1 MKIKISSVVQ
11 KVLDQAWTD
20 ARIRGHEYVTPE
32 HMLLALLDHP
42 SALKILTLC
51 GADLSYI
58 YESTDEYLRKNIPV
72 LTTKEPLQT
81 LGFQDVLQRAVLHC
95 RSAEKPVLDM
105 TDILV
110 SLLDEQKNYCSYFMR
125 RGGIDRL
132 VLLEVIS
139 HGLVDDE
146 AGDEYGASSGPDLFV
161 PSDDDDEDGMDDG
174 SGGARGSS
182 GGGVAGGTTGGT
194 AGGNPKHGREPYS
207 RMEDADNVDDTDDP
221 MFPDD
226 FFNGGAE
233 GPNRR
238 RSSGTASRRGGS
250 GSPSGNSDD
259 CAGENSGGENSGGE
273 NSLFGDGGLEGG
285 HDNGLEGGR
294 DALSDALSDAGLR
307 PKSPKRAFLE
317 RFTTELTSLAKS
329 GKLEPLIGRAEELE
343 RTIQVL
349 CRRMKNN
356 PVHVGDA
363 GVGKTAITEGLA
375 QRIAARDVPPLLY
388 DYEIYSLDMG
398 SLVAGT
404 KFRGDFEERIKKV
417 VDELLKKEKII
428 LFIDE
433 IHTIIGAGST
443 GGGTLDASNLLKPV
457 LTSGRI
463 RCIGSTTYEEY
474 NKYFEK
480 DHALARRFQKID
492 IIEPSVEDSI
502 AILKGLRKRYE
513 DFHGVQYQDD
523 AIESAVRL
531 SAQFITERRLPD
543 KAIDIIDEAGA
554 RARIAASL
562 ALPKETQAPVL
573 DPEIK
578 PVESS
583 PAPAVPVIDR
593 ALIETVIAKVA
604 RIPERTV
611 TTGETE
617 RLRDL
622 ETVLAQSIFG
632 QESAVRAV
640 SRAVKR
646 SRAGFRAPGKPVA
659 NFLFVGPTGV
669 GKTELARRL
678 AEELGIALHR
688 FDMSEYQE
696 KHTVSRL
703 IGSPPG
709 YVGFEEGGLLTDAVR
724 KTPHAVVLLDEIEKA
739 HQDIF
744 NILLQIMDYATLTDN
759 QGRKADFR
767 NVILIM
773 TSNAGARDI
782 GKPMIGF
789 GGREVS
795 DEAVAEAVDKT
806 FTPEFRNR
814 LDAVVRFTHLS
825 REIMRSIVTKE
836 LESVRS
842 RLAEKQ
848 VVLAA
853 APEIVDFIAEK
864 SWSLEFGAR
873 NVARVIEELVTTPLV
888 DMVLFG
894 ELSDGGLAECVLDE
908 SAAGGLSVV
917 RRSTPETVAAG
928 AGVV

>member
-95 RSAEKPVLDM
+95 RSAEKPVLDV

-207 RMEDADNVDDTDDP
+207 RMEDADNVDDTDAP

-226 FFNGGAE
+226 FFNGRAG

-317 RFTTELTSLAKS
+317 RFTNELTSLAKS

-513 DFHGVQYQDD
+513 DFHGVKYQDD

-864 SWSLEFGAR
+864 SWSPEFGAR

-894 ELSDGGLAECVLDE
+894 ELSGGCLAECVLDE